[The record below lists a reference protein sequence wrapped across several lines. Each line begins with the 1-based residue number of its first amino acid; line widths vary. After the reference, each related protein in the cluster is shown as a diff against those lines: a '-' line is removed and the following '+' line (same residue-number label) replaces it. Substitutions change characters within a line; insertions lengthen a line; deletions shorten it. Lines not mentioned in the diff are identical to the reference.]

1 MYKPHWFKHQ
11 WGFFIIM
18 AKEKP
23 IIDIVNDL
31 FDENLNPVRKI
42 MERIWFRNILYYLGE
57 QWLDWIISLST
68 FRRKPTHPFIPT
80 PVSNIIRDYVRS
92 MKAMI
97 LNKKMAV
104 RVWPNSTEEEDRQA
118 AEMGENLLNWMD
130 GENEGEFL
138 DEKEKVAL
146 WMTLT
151 GTGFMRDIP
160 FKDGGETGEDAEG
173 KTIKSGEVLSQAI
186 MPFNVHV
193 PDLGESLRAK
203 AHVGIKS
210 LKLREWVEDTFGTKI
225 AGPSEAE
232 AINYQHRLMK
242 LVSDVSP
249 WKGSGLQGA
258 FLQIKTEDYVVFK
271 EVEFKPT
278 KKYPTGRYIQA
289 VGKQILKDY
298 KELPIPVAKGN
309 WHYTLTDFH
318 YNYCPGRFWSDG
330 GVDDLISPQNTINEI
345 DQALILNRKGLGRPM
360 VLTPTDV
367 NMERLSS
374 WGQSILAIKYDAMLS
389 GGREPKIERGTSL
402 PTQVLDERVI
412 QREAAQ
418 DAAGDPKNILKGKAP
433 TAKASGI
440 MVDILREA
448 AEQAHTPDVDR
459 FYRSLARS
467 YKKRLILAQVLY
479 TEDRMIK
486 VRGEGN
492 DVKVMAFKAANLRNN
507 TDVRLELDSSMSTT
521 KAGQSQL
528 ILQMGQYGFFGDLL
542 QADPETRQELL
553 RRMGLAGFRHKTSID
568 VERAQVENMVIMN
581 GKDISQIQ
589 VMNVE
594 EGQVSMAVE
603 DPLFRYDDH
612 TTHFE
617 IHRRKMLSPQFTVL
631 PESTRTL
638 FIAHNDAHAY
648 KIEQNR
654 QEMMKQMQMA
664 EAMAKEGEKG
674 EGPPGGGGGSP
685 VGEGMP
691 GA

>member
-1 MYKPHWFKHQ
+1 MEE
-11 WGFFIIM
+11 
-18 AKEKP
+18 EKP
-23 IIDIVNDL
+23 VIDIINDL
-31 FDENLNPVRKI
+31 FDENQNPIRKI

-57 QWLDWIISLST
+57 QWLDWMVSLNT

-92 MKAMI
+92 MKAML

-104 RVWPNSTEEEDRQA
+104 RIWPNSMEESDRQA
-118 AEMGENLLNWMD
+118 AEVGENLLNSMD
-130 GENEGEFL
+130 EDNDSEFL

-146 WMTLT
+146 WMVLT
-151 GTGFMRDIP
+151 GTAFIRDIP
-160 FKDGGETGEDAEG
+160 AKDQGE
-173 KTIKSGEVLSQAI
+173 SGEVLSQAI

-193 PDLGESLRAK
+193 PDLGESLRSK
-203 AHVGIKS
+203 KYVGIKS
-210 LKLREWVEDTFGTKI
+210 IKEREWVEDTFNKKI

-232 AINYQHRLMK
+232 ALNYQHRLMK

-249 WKGSGLQGA
+249 WKGSGLEGQFMQG
-258 FLQIKTEDYVVFK
+258 KMEDYVIFK

-278 KKYPTGRYIQA
+278 KKSPEGRYIQS
-289 VGKQILKDY
+289 VGKEILKEY
-298 KELPIPVAKGN
+298 KTLPIPVEKGK

-330 GVDDLISPQNTINEI
+330 GVDDLISPQNIINEI
-345 DQALILNRKGLGRPM
+345 DQALILNRKGLGRPL
-360 VLTPTDV
+360 VLTPSDV

-418 DAAGDPKNILKGKAP
+418 DAAGDPKNILKGKVP

-440 MVDILREA
+440 MVDILRET
-448 AEQAHTPDVDR
+448 AEQTHTPDVDR

-479 TEDRMIK
+479 TEERMIK
-486 VRGEGN
+486 IKGKGN
-492 DVKVMAFKAANLRNN
+492 DMQIMAFKAADLRNN
-507 TDVRLELDSSMSTT
+507 TDVRLELDSGMSSTRS
-521 KAGQSQL
+521 GQTQM

-542 QADPETRQELL
+542 RVDPETRQELL
-553 RRMGLAGFRHKTSID
+553 KRMGLSGFKHKTSVD
-568 VERAQVENMVIMN
+568 VERAQIENMMIMN
-581 GKDISQIQ
+581 GQDISQIQ
-589 VMNVE
+589 IMNVE
-594 EGQVSMAVE
+594 QGKPEMVVE

-612 TTHFE
+612 PTHFE
-617 IHRRKMLSPQFTVL
+617 VHRRKMLSPEFKTLPDSVKTV
-631 PESTRTL
+631 
-638 FIAHNDAHAY
+638 FIAHNDAHSY

-654 QEMMKQMQMA
+654 REMMKQMQMV
-664 EAMAKEGEKG
+664 EAMAEEGKKG
-674 EGPPGGGGGSP
+674 EGKPETGGGPGGAP
-685 VGEGMP
+685 MGEGVP
-691 GA
+691 GE